1 MAHLNYNANEHEEMR
16 DMTPL
21 PKGKYNAI
29 IEATKLGEA
38 KGDKYTQQLEITW
51 VVVGGEHEG
60 RKVTNWVTV
69 ACDTAVA
76 RDIGMR
82 FLRNV
87 CEAVGL
93 AGFTDTDELC
103 GRQHVIDV
111 GTVKKERDGK
121 AEEYGEVKRCYPTG
135 VAPACGQSARAFSGA
150 EPAAGVPAEKS
161 KCALPACAPH
171 DEGRDGRA
179 STTNGQS
186 AQGAVLPP
194 WARK

>member
-16 DMTPL
+16 DMSPL

-38 KGDKYTQQLEITW
+38 KGDKHTQQLEITW
-51 VVVGGEHEG
+51 TVVGGEHDG

-69 ACDTAVA
+69 ACDTVVA
-76 RDIGMR
+76 RDIGLR

-121 AEEYGEVKRCYPTG
+121 VEEYGEVKRCYALGNGGGQKTEAG
-135 VAPACGQSARAFSGA
+135 GQSGAVSGGGQKT
-150 EPAAGVPAEKS
+150 E
-161 KCALPACAPH
+161 
-171 DEGRDGRA
+171 DGGQKG
-179 STTNGQS
+179 TGNGQP
-186 AQGAVLPP
+186 ANANLPP